1 MHSDLSPFGL
11 TSTNSLSEAK
21 LLMKHLDKNKDGKA
35 SFNEVKLQISVPTF
49 TDEYQFDWLES
60 MYQLYETDDDEVQ
73 EYLEMFKLSEDYKE
87 MRAFNESD
95 NAQNTGSRLFIIFDK
110 NRNGEIDE
118 VMYIRWCFF

>member
-1 MHSDLSPFGL
+1 
-11 TSTNSLSEAK
+11 
-21 LLMKHLDKNKDGKA
+21 MKHLDKNKDGKA